1 MSTNRVAVVGVH
13 EADRYREARAPFHPS
28 EAYPELAGVSPHDAE
43 TPNVAF
49 AAMRNLFQVSGFD
62 LEHYGSADWNPL
74 GWLVKPGD
82 RVVLKPNFVV
92 SEHPQGAEALR
103 HTVTDGPVLRAI
115 AEYVLIALKGKGR
128 LVIGDSPIKETDF
141 SEVTRAVGADEIVRD
156 LCARQAVPVSLVDF
170 RDFVSDRSES
180 APVGGSAQ
188 GGDPNGYVQFDLG
201 TQSALEPVS
210 HLSGRFRS
218 TAGFYE
224 NRMSETHG
232 PGVHRYGVSGS
243 VIGADVL
250 INVPKLKTHSKA
262 GITVG
267 MKNAVGICNEKRW
280 LPHHRFGSP
289 AEGGDFYRDGAA
301 LHLRLVEGLKDALMT
316 RPAGRAIYPPLMQ
329 LSRAMRVLTGV
340 DPRRV
345 VRDSDP
351 YQNGGW
357 HGNDTV
363 WRMVLDLNRLLI
375 YGDREGRIGDEP
387 AARKRFTIVD
397 GIWAGQG
404 NGPLKPDPKD
414 AGVLLA
420 GSCNVL
426 VDLVCAVL
434 MGFDPRALPTIREG
448 FAAKALPLSP
458 HRPEE
463 LDLVSD
469 RPGWSSLEAMAENAL
484 GFVPPDGWA
493 GVIDVPSA
501 DGRGAGAE
509 LGAPQSAGSGPGDA
523 RAEMDAPA

>member
-1 MSTNRVAVVGVH
+1 MYPNRVAVV
-13 EADRYREARAPFHPS
+13 EAEGMDRYAAQAAPFHPS
-28 EAYPELAGVSPHDAE
+28 ESYPELEGVAPVSQ

-49 AAMRNLFQVSGFD
+49 EAMRNLFRVSGFD
-62 LEHYGSADWNPL
+62 LEHYGTRDWNPL

-92 SEHPQGAEALR
+92 SEHPQGSEALR

-115 AEYVLIALKGKGR
+115 CEYVLIALRGEGR
-128 LVIGDSPIKETDF
+128 LVIGDSPIKETEF
-141 SEVTRAVGADEIVRD
+141 AEVTKAVGADQIVAE
-156 LCARQAVPVSLVDF
+156 LGARSTVPVSLVDF
-170 RDFVSDRSES
+170 RDFVSTRSES
-180 APVGGSAQ
+180 APVAGKEQ
-188 GGDPNGYVQFDLG
+188 GGDPDGYAQFDLG
-201 TQSALEPVS
+201 TRSALEPVS
-210 HLSGRFRS
+210 HLSSRFRS

-280 LPHHRFGSP
+280 LPHHRFGAPSD
-289 AEGGDFYRDGAA
+289 GGDFYRDGAA
-301 LHLRLVEGLKDALMT
+301 IHLRMIEGLKDALMT
-316 RPAGRAIYPPLMQ
+316 RPAGRAVYPPLMQ

-363 WRMVLDLNRLLI
+363 WRMVLDLNRILI
-375 YGDREGRIGDEP
+375 YGDMDGKIGEEP

-397 GIWAGQG
+397 GLWGGHG
-404 NGPLKPDPKD
+404 NGPLKPTPIDS
-414 AGVLLA
+414 GVLLA

-426 VDLVCAVL
+426 VDLVCATI
-434 MGFDPRALPTIREG
+434 MGFDPKGLPTIRES
-448 FAAKALPLSP
+448 FAATELPLTP
-458 HRPEE
+458 HREGD

-469 RPGWSSLEAMAENAL
+469 RQKWSTLEEMARNHL

-493 GVIDVPSA
+493 GFIDRDPEASSPIPPGTPVHPDGPSQ
-501 DGRGAGAE
+501 G
-509 LGAPQSAGSGPGDA
+509 LSA
-523 RAEMDAPA
+523 